1 MGSREQMGKTL
12 DALDKAAGG
21 LQTVSATVTDVTD
34 TGTVHL
40 TMSGGAFYDV
50 ACTDAYRNRKA
61 GDIVAV
67 RRGAVPVVLWRLGED
82 PADTDAAAIAEV
94 ARETAQDLIAISAF
108 TWGTAAPGA
117 GYQQVTELWT
127 KKDSAGKGVLYARL
141 ASAPDPS
148 PEAPATQAPKK
159 ASIPPDD
166 SGTWRRGRPDDYAS
180 SPTQGDWTGRGDRR
194 GGWFY
199 GTKIADACAGKTVSS
214 MSVAFTR
221 KRGAGVNAKVKM
233 RLYLHDHT
241 TAPSGQLDLDDGPET
256 LLSLA
261 VGAKGTATL
270 PAAWRTALASGSA
283 RGLAIYGHGRGDYAA
298 FTGGVITIRFSAT

>member
-1 MGSREQMGKTL
+1 MGIREQLGKDL
-12 DALDKAAGG
+12 DALEAAAGG

-34 TGTVHL
+34 AGTVHL
-40 TMSGGAFYDV
+40 TMLGDQFYDV

-61 GDIVAV
+61 GDVVAV

-82 PADTDAAAIAEV
+82 PADTEAESIAEV
-94 ARETAQDLIAISAF
+94 AREAAADLIAISAF
-108 TWGTAAPGA
+108 TWGTASPGA
-117 GYQQVTELWT
+117 GYQQVTQLWT
-127 KKDSAGKGVLYARL
+127 KKDSAGKGVVYAQL

-148 PEAPATQAPKK
+148 PEAPATQAPKT
-159 ASIPPDD
+159 AVISPTD
-166 SGTWRRGRPDDYAS
+166 SGTWRRGRPDDYAE

-199 GTKIADACAGKTVSS
+199 GTQIAAACAGKTVSS
-214 MSVAFTR
+214 MSVRFTR
-221 KRGAGVNAKVKM
+221 KRGAGNNAKVRM
-233 RLYLHDHT
+233 RLYLHDYT
-241 TAPSGQLDLDDGPET
+241 SAPSGQLSLGDGPES

-283 RGLAIYGHGRGDYAA
+283 RGLAIYGHGRSEYAA
-298 FTGGVITIRFSAT
+298 FTGGQITIRFSAT